1 MNKRSEQQN
10 RIFYSTLMIAV
21 LAAAISVWGL
31 LAIYRTLALT
41 ASWEHYL
48 WRQSL
53 WMAAAWAIFFLMKQ
67 LKFEQIMRYSPM
79 IAAAGAAALLFLPLY
94 GMKVNGMN
102 GWYTIGT
109 LTVQPSEILKG
120 FYIVA
125 LVKVMTLTNLP
136 GLARFTAALTIV
148 AGFIFLLLLQPDF
161 GTMSVYA
168 AGGIGAL
175 YFCRAKIKYLIFCA
189 AAAIPTGVAAIMLH
203 PYMRN
208 RLINFFDP
216 TLDPGGG
223 SWHLRQ
229 FATAIARGE
238 WFGVKGDMAVWSN
251 SFLPLS
257 HNDSIFA
264 GMCEMLGFFGSLVL
278 LLLYAAWFY
287 QMYSLS
293 YWRHDP
299 LRRMVIDS
307 MACMILMQT
316 FLHIL
321 VNLGLLPPT
330 GVTLPLVSYGGSS
343 AVGTMIMLAIIISA
357 GSSRTNKKLH

>member
-1 MNKRSEQQN
+1 MSKRFEKQN
-10 RIFYSTLMIAV
+10 HILYSSLLITV

-31 LAIYRTLALT
+31 LAVYRTLALNG
-41 ASWEHYL
+41 SWEHFL
-48 WRQSL
+48 WKQGL
-53 WMAAAWAIFFLMKQ
+53 WMLAAWTIFFLLKQ
-67 LKFEQIMRYSPM
+67 VKFETIMRYSP
-79 IAAAGAAALLFLPLY
+79 IVAALGAAALFLLPLF
-94 GMKVNGMN
+94 GMKVNGMS
-102 GWYTIGT
+102 GWYAIGSLTI
-109 LTVQPSEILKG
+109 QPSEILKG
-120 FYIVA
+120 FYIAA
-125 LVKVMTLTNLP
+125 LVRVMTLPQLSNLP
-136 GLARFTAALTIV
+136 RFTAAAAVI
-148 AGFIFLLLLQPDF
+148 AGFMFLLLLQPDF
-161 GTMSVYA
+161 GTMCVYA

-175 YFCRAKIKYLIFCA
+175 YFCRTKIKYLLISA
-189 AAAIPTGVAAIMLH
+189 AATIPAGVAAIMLH

-264 GMCEMLGFFGSLVL
+264 GMCEMLGFAGALVL
-278 LLLYAAWFY
+278 LMLYAAWFY
-287 QMYSLS
+287 QMYALS
-293 YWRHDP
+293 FWRHEP
-299 LRRMVIDS
+299 VRRMVIDS

-343 AVGTMIMLAIIISA
+343 AAGTMIMLAIIISA
-357 GSSRTNKKLH
+357 GNSRTNKKLH